1 MIFNPHE
8 PFMNSEAIPIK
19 QQQKL
24 QQLMQHVYGKSVYWK
39 TIMDRLK
46 IHPTTFN
53 VDDLKKFPVIT
64 KEVLQNHLP
73 DMICALKS
81 EIIDYVCTSG
91 TTTSPINI
99 PLTNN
104 DLDRLAENEYQSMLL
119 TGATKDDIFQI
130 CTTIDKQFMAGLAY
144 FLGIRKLG
152 AGIIRQGIGAVKT
165 HWDTILSLQ
174 PTYLIAVPSFV
185 VKMIDYAIENDI
197 NYQNSSVQKIICI
210 GENIRKEDFSL
221 NAVGKKIADSW
232 NVRLFSTYASSEMA
246 TAFTECEYGNGGHHN
261 DELLVIELLDKNNNP
276 VKSGE
281 IGELTITTL
290 DIEAFPL
297 IRYKTGDLCTLHY
310 DACACG
316 KSTAR
321 ISPILGRT
329 AQRIKYK
336 GTTFYPSTLFEVLHQ
351 FDSIKDSTIVLQT
364 NKYDSDDVQIHL
376 VLQDTSLLHS
386 VKEAIKAAIR
396 VLPEITIHESL
407 VELRKT
413 HHVAHKRKLSK
424 VIDLRVKT

>member
-1 MIFNPHE
+1 
-8 PFMNSEAIPIK
+8 MNLETIQVA

-24 QQLMQHVYGKSVYWK
+24 HQLVQHVYANSTYWK
-39 TIMDRLK
+39 TIMDTRN
-46 IHPTTFN
+46 IHPTTF
-53 VDDLKKFPVIT
+53 VVEDLEKFPVIT
-64 KEVLQNHLP
+64 KENLQKHLS
-73 DMICALKS
+73 DMICVSKS

-91 TTTSPINI
+91 TTASPINI
-99 PLTNN
+99 PLTNT

-165 HWDTILSLQ
+165 HWNTIESLQ

-185 VKMIDYAIENDI
+185 VKLINYAIENGID
-197 NYQNSSVQKIICI
+197 YQNSSVKKIICI

-221 NAVGKKIADSW
+221 NAVGQKIADSW

-246 TAFTECEYGNGGHHN
+246 TAFTECEHGNGGHHN
-261 DELLVIELLDKNNNP
+261 EDLLSIELLDQQNNP
-276 VKSGE
+276 VKPGE

-290 DIEAFPL
+290 GMEAFPL

-310 DACACG
+310 EPCACG
-316 KSTAR
+316 IHTAR

-336 GTTFYPSTLFEVLHQ
+336 GTTFYPSAIFEVLHQ
-351 FDSIKDSTIVLQT
+351 FDAIKDHAIVLET
-364 NKYDSDDVQIHL
+364 NNYDSDDVHIHIA
-376 VLQDTSLLHS
+376 LQDTTLITSI
-386 VKEAIKAAIR
+386 KEAVKTTIR
-396 VLPEITIHESL
+396 VLPTITIHDSL
-407 VELRKT
+407 VMLRKK
-413 HHVAHKRKLSK
+413 HNVAHKRKLSK
-424 VIDLRVKT
+424 VIDLRAKT